1 MWLRRE
7 FHRLAALPAGHNA
20 MSEFNPR
27 ENYFALLAV
36 PQSYEVSQSDLTRSY
51 RELQREAHPDRFAGA
66 SEREHLRAV
75 QHSSQIN
82 EAYET
87 LISPTRRAAYL
98 LKLAGVDSDMSSTTF
113 QDPEF
118 LMQQMQLR
126 EELSELQDAKDP
138 EAALDAF
145 YRDLEAAA
153 TKQKAIFSTSYTQK
167 QFDEALASYAKLQF
181 LEKLRSEAEL
191 KESELLDY

>member
-1 MWLRRE
+1 
-7 FHRLAALPAGHNA
+7 
-20 MSEFNPR
+20 MSVFNPQ

-36 PQSYEVSQSDLTRSY
+36 PQAYELDISALTSSY
-51 RELQREAHPDRFAGA
+51 RALQREAHPDRFASG
-66 SEREHLRAV
+66 SERDLRMAV
-75 QHSSQIN
+75 QQSSFIN

-87 LISPTRRAAYL
+87 LVSHTRRADYWL
-98 LKLAGVDSDMSSTTF
+98 QLAGVNNDLSSTTF

-138 EAALDAF
+138 EQALDVF
-145 YRDLEAAA
+145 YRDLDQAAKSQKEA
-153 TKQKAIFSTSYTQK
+153 FSQSYNQQ
-167 QFDEALASYAKLQF
+167 QFDLALAAYAKLQF

>member
-1 MWLRRE
+1 
-7 FHRLAALPAGHNA
+7 
-20 MSEFNPR
+20 MSVFNPQ

-36 PQSYEVSQSDLTRSY
+36 PQAYELDISALTSSYCA
-51 RELQREAHPDRFAGA
+51 LQREAHPDRFASG
-66 SEREHLRAV
+66 SERDLRMAV
-75 QHSSQIN
+75 QQSSFIN

-87 LISPTRRAAYL
+87 LVSPTRRAAYL
-98 LKLAGVDSDMSSTTF
+98 LKLAGVNSDMSSTTF

-138 EAALDAF
+138 EQALDVF
-145 YRDLEAAA
+145 YRDLDQAAKSQKEA
-153 TKQKAIFSTSYTQK
+153 FSQSYNQQ
-167 QFDEALASYAKLQF
+167 QFDLALAAYAKLQF

>member
-1 MWLRRE
+1 
-7 FHRLAALPAGHNA
+7 

-36 PQSYEVSQSDLTRSY
+36 PQSYEVNQADLTRRY

-75 QHSSQIN
+75 QSSSQIN

-87 LISPTRRAAYL
+87 LVSPTRRAAYL

-126 EELSELQDAKDP
+126 EELSELQDAKDL
-138 EAALDAF
+138 EFALDKF
-145 YRDLEAAA
+145 YSDLDAAA
-153 TKQKAIFSTSYTQK
+153 NQQKSIFSSNFAQQ
-167 QFDEALASYAKLQF
+167 QFDAALASYAKLQF
-181 LEKLRSEAEL
+181 LAKLRSEAEL

>member
-1 MWLRRE
+1 
-7 FHRLAALPAGHNA
+7 
-20 MSEFNPR
+20 MSVFNPQ

-36 PQSYEVSQSDLTRSY
+36 PQGYEVDIAALTKSY
-51 RELQREAHPDRFAGA
+51 RALQRDAHPDRFASG
-66 SEREHLRAV
+66 SERDLRLAV
-75 QHSSQIN
+75 QQSSFIN

-87 LISPTRRAAYL
+87 LVSPTRRAAYL

-126 EELSELQDAKDP
+126 EELSELQDASDP
-138 EAALDAF
+138 EQALDVF
-145 YRDLEAAA
+145 YRDLEGAASG
-153 TKQKAIFSTSYTQK
+153 QKNIFSQAYNQ
-167 QFDEALASYAKLQF
+167 QEFDSALAAYAKLQF

>member
-1 MWLRRE
+1 M
-7 FHRLAALPAGHNA
+7 
-20 MSEFNPR
+20 
-27 ENYFALLAV
+27 
-36 PQSYEVSQSDLTRSY
+36 PQSYEVNQADLSRRY

-66 SEREHLRAV
+66 SERERLRAV
-75 QHSSQIN
+75 QYSSQIN

-87 LISPTRRAAYL
+87 LVSPTRRAAYL
-98 LKLAGVDSDMSSTTF
+98 LKLAGIDSDMSSTTF
-113 QDPEF
+113 RDPEF

-126 EELSELQDAKDP
+126 EELSELQSASDP

-145 YRDLEAAA
+145 YRDLDAAA
-153 TKQKAIFSTSYTQK
+153 DQQKSIFSASYLEQ
-167 QFDEALASYAKLQF
+167 QFDESLASYAKLQF

>member
-1 MWLRRE
+1 
-7 FHRLAALPAGHNA
+7 

-36 PQSYEVSQSDLTRSY
+36 PQSYEVNQTDLTRRY

-75 QHSSQIN
+75 QSSSQIN

-87 LISPTRRAAYL
+87 LVSPTRRAAYL

-138 EAALDAF
+138 ESALDKF
-145 YRDLEAAA
+145 YSDLEAAA
-153 TKQKAIFSTSYTQK
+153 NQQKSIFSTNYTQQ
-167 QFDEALASYAKLQF
+167 QFDLALASYAKLQF

>member
-1 MWLRRE
+1 
-7 FHRLAALPAGHNA
+7 
-20 MSEFNPR
+20 MSVFNPQ

-36 PQSYEVSQSDLTRSY
+36 PQAYELDISALTSSY
-51 RELQREAHPDRFAGA
+51 RALQREAHP
-66 SEREHLRAV
+66 ERDLRMAV
-75 QHSSQIN
+75 QQSSFIN

-87 LISPTRRAAYL
+87 LVSPTRRAAYL
-98 LKLAGVDSDMSSTTF
+98 LKLAGVNSDMSSTTF

-138 EAALDAF
+138 EQALDVF
-145 YRDLEAAA
+145 YRDLDQAAKSQKEA
-153 TKQKAIFSTSYTQK
+153 FSQSYNQQ
-167 QFDEALASYAKLQF
+167 QFDLALAAYAKLQF

>member
-1 MWLRRE
+1 
-7 FHRLAALPAGHNA
+7 

-36 PQSYEVSQSDLTRSY
+36 PQSYEVNQSDLTRRY
-51 RELQREAHPDRFAGA
+51 RELQQSAHPDRFAGA
-66 SEREHLRAV
+66 SERERLHAV
-75 QHSSQIN
+75 QYSSQIN

-87 LISPTRRAAYL
+87 LVSPTRRAAYL

-126 EELSELQDAKDP
+126 EELSELQDASDP
-138 EAALDAF
+138 ESALDRF
-145 YRDLEAAA
+145 YQDLDGAANQ
-153 TKQKAIFSTSYTQK
+153 QKSIFSKAYAQQ

-191 KESELLDY
+191 KESKLLDY